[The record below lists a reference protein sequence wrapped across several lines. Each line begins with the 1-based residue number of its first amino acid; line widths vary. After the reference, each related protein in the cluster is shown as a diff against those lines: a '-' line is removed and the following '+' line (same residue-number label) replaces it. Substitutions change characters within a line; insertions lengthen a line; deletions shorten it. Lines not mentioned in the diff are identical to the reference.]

1 MARDLGDDLASRFDL
16 DEVPY
21 TVRFS
26 RLLVRR
32 GTAGL
37 DVFRAVYERSMAD
50 SVVVGGLRLLD
61 AAGDEVPVEAVTPLR
76 IAFRGGASLIVTPDD
91 CVHLGGLPTGWSV
104 VAALVLPAAE
114 AGVTPERLL
123 LPGDAEAALVD
134 GVTSVRLPA
143 GGAVSIACN
152 GPVAGSHD
160 VATEAV
166 ARDLAEWLGRCPEVA
181 GEWREVT
188 RFCWWVLGVNTLRL
202 DAPDGL
208 SRAVVPSKI
217 GYVGLWQWDAYFIA
231 IGLRH
236 GDPELAAEQMR
247 IALAYPTSEGQ
258 LPDVVHEQGIL
269 ASSDD
274 LPPSDLEVLRR
285 LGSPSLA
292 HASVPLTK
300 PPLTALAVHLLAE
313 QYGGDDV
320 VDEFLDVML
329 AAQRW
334 WYGPSAPGGQP
345 AYLHPY
351 SSGLDDSPI
360 FDRDAILVSP
370 DLTSYLVLADEIL
383 AGWLHERGRTTEA
396 RECRDRAGA
405 SLERLLDTWDDTRG
419 FFPSIGESGEP
430 VAPETIVS
438 VMPLLIGCL
447 PEQVLGRLR
456 DAVLDPERFGTP
468 HPLPTVAVR
477 DDAFAP
483 ERMWRGPVWVNTN
496 WLVIQGLRRHGLT
509 ELADRLARATVEL
522 VAGAGPCEYFHPFSG
537 EKVPSATTCF
547 GWSAALA
554 VDLAVALT

>member
-1 MARDLGDDLASRFDL
+1 MARDLGDDLAPRFDL
-16 DEVPY
+16 DQVPY

-26 RLLVRR
+26 RLLVKR

-37 DVFRAVYERSMAD
+37 DVFRAAYERSMAD

-61 AAGDEVPVEAVTPLR
+61 ATGDEVPVEAVTPLR
-76 IAFRGGASLIVTPDD
+76 ITFRGGASLIVTPEG

-104 VAALVLPAAE
+104 VADLSLPVAE
-114 AGVTPERLL
+114 AAVTAERLL
-123 LPGDAEAALVD
+123 LPADAEVLAAD
-134 GVTSVRLPA
+134 AVTTVRLPS
-143 GGAVSIACN
+143 GGEVSIACN
-152 GPVAGSHD
+152 GSVTGSHD
-160 VATEAV
+160 AATESV
-166 ARDLAEWLGRCPEVA
+166 ARDLAEWFGRCPPVA
-181 GEWREVT
+181 EGWREVT

-208 SRAVVPSKI
+208 NRAVVPSKI

-236 GDPELAAEQMR
+236 GDPGLAAEQMR
-247 IALAYPTSEGQ
+247 IALAHPTPDGQ
-258 LPDVVHEQGIL
+258 LPDVVHERGIL

-274 LPPSDLEVLRR
+274 LPPSDLEALRR

-300 PPLTALAVHLLAE
+300 PPLTALAVQLLAE
-313 QYGGDDV
+313 QCGDDV
-320 VDEFLDVML
+320 VDAFLDAML

-334 WYGPSAPGGQP
+334 WYGPSAPGGRP

-351 SSGLDDSPI
+351 SSGLDDSPV

-383 AGWLHERGRTTEA
+383 AGWLHERGRDAEA
-396 RECRDRAGA
+396 QECRDRAGA
-405 SLERLLDTWDDTRG
+405 SLERLLGTWDDTRG
-419 FFPSIGESGEP
+419 LFPSIGESGEP

-438 VMPLLIGCL
+438 LMPLLVDGL

-496 WLVIQGLRRHGLT
+496 WLVIHGLRRHGFA

-522 VAGAGPCEYFHPFSG
+522 VAGAGPCEYFHPFTG